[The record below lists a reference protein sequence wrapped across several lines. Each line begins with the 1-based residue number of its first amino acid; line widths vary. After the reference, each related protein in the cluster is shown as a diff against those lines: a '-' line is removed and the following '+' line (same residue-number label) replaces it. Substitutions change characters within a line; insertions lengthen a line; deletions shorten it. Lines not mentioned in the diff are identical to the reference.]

1 MDKNERAVKELANGI
16 KGYVDKITN
25 ALPFDKTV
33 EGKVTNITTSV
44 YSILINKV
52 TYKCSR
58 KLSNITVTVGE
69 IVIVRVPQGNWNKIF
84 IEGKI
89 G

>member
-16 KGYVDKITN
+16 KGYVEKITN
-25 ALPFDKTV
+25 SLPFDKTV
-33 EGKVTNITTSV
+33 EGKIISISGTV
-44 YSILINKV
+44 YSVLINKT
-52 TYKCSR
+52 TYKCYR
-58 KLSNITVTVGE
+58 KLYNISVNVNDVVL
-69 IVIVRVPQGNWNKIF
+69 IRIPQGNWNKIF